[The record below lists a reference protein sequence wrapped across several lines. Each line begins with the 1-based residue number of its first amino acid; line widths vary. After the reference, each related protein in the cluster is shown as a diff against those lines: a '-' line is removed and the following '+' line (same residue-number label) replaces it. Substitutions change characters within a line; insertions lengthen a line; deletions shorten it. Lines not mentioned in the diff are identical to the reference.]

1 MEIEQSIAKSS
12 KRIAAYVIDIIPITL
27 LVLFIFYQFFG
38 FDETLTAYLN
48 RGKAIEPRI
57 QFLKER
63 NLIRDFSF
71 LIWVVYCIFMES
83 SIKQGTIGKSIV
95 GIIVVNENG
104 NRMTIRESIK
114 RNACKLLS
122 YLGIFLGFIWIL
134 FDKKKQGWHDKITK
148 TFVVNKK

>member
-1 MEIEQSIAKSS
+1 MEIEQNIAKSS
-12 KRIAAYVIDIIPITL
+12 KRIGAYVIDIIPITL
-27 LVLFIFYQFFG
+27 LVLFVFYQFFG